1 MFFSIEIF
9 ALLNYSIT
17 FWVANAITF
26 VTLMLL
32 FAIEIGFLIKIV
44 KIYQEIVEVESPTTI
59 PSTWRVPTISELLGD
74 EYETGRS
81 TPPMVQIAGFNKNS
95 SSSA

>member
-17 FWVANAITF
+17 FWVANVITF
-26 VTLMLL
+26 VTLTLL

-44 KIYQEIVEVESPTTI
+44 KIYQEIVEVESPATI

-81 TPPMVQIAGFNKNS
+81 TPPMVRIAGFNKNN

>member
-17 FWVANAITF
+17 FWVANAMTF
-26 VTLMLL
+26 VILMIL
-32 FAIEIGFLIKIV
+32 FAIEIGFIIKIV
-44 KIYQEIVEVESPTTI
+44 KVYQAIVEIEAPVTI
-59 PSTWRVPTISELLGD
+59 PSTWRVPTISELMGD

-81 TPPMVQIAGFNKNS
+81 TPPMVRIAGFNKNS
-95 SSSA
+95 DSCA